1 MSRNNL
7 DPARRA
13 VITGMGAMTCL
24 GKTPDEFWGNLKEG
38 VSGIRR
44 MSLIDPSPFPCQ
56 VSGEVQDFDPTAG
69 GLMDR
74 REARRM
80 GRFSQ
85 LAVHAAHG
93 AIQDAGLEMDK
104 EVPERVGTLLGCGAG
119 GMPETD
125 KQAGIKYRRGTMRIS
140 PFYIPVMLVN
150 MASANVSRLFGALG
164 YTNTCVTA
172 CAASTQAIGEAVE
185 VLRRGAADV
194 IITGGAESGI
204 CELGMGGF
212 CSIQALT
219 TRECEPHEASTPFD
233 IERDGFVPSEGAAVF
248 ILETLEHATARGAR
262 IYAEVTGWGVSS
274 DGYHLVQP
282 HENGEGAALAMTLA
296 LRDAG
301 RNPDEVDYIN
311 AHGTSTPLNDRA
323 ETVAIKR
330 ALGTYAYS
338 TPISST
344 KSMVGHGLGASGA
357 LEAIACIGAIQDDVV
372 HPTINLDNP
381 DPDCDLDYI
390 PNTARDLQVDVA
402 LSNSFGFGGQNACL
416 VFEKFAG

>member
-1 MSRNNL
+1 MRHF
-7 DPARRA
+7 DPDRRT
-13 VITGMGAMTCL
+13 VITGIGAMTCL
-24 GKTPDEFWGNLKEG
+24 GKSPEAFWNNLKEG
-38 VSGIRR
+38 VSGVRR
-44 MSLIDPSPFPCQ
+44 MSLIDPTPFPCK
-56 VSGEVQDFDPTAG
+56 VSGEVQDFDPTAN

-85 LAVHAAHG
+85 LAVHAASA
-93 AIQDAGLEMDK
+93 AIADAGLDMDK
-104 EVPERVGTLLGCGAG
+104 ETPERVGTLLGCGAG

-125 KQAGIKYRRGTMRIS
+125 EQAEIKFKRGTMRIS
-140 PFYIPVMLVN
+140 PFYVPIMLVN
-150 MASANVSRLFGALG
+150 MCTANVSRTFGALG

-185 VLRRGAADV
+185 VIRRGAADV

-212 CSIQALT
+212 CSIHALT
-219 TRECEPHEASTPFD
+219 TRECEPHEASRPFD
-233 IERDGFVPSEGAAVF
+233 INRDGFVPSEGAAIF
-248 ILETLEHATARGAR
+248 ILETLEHATARGAQ

-282 HENGEGAALAMTLA
+282 HENGEGAALAMNLA
-296 LRDAG
+296 LEDAH
-301 RNPDEVDYIN
+301 RNVDEVDYIN
-311 AHGTSTPLNDRA
+311 AHGTSTPLNDKA

-330 ALGTYAYS
+330 ALGEHAYT

-357 LEAIACIGAIQDDVV
+357 LEAVACIKSIQEDIV
-372 HPTINLDNP
+372 HPTINLDDP

-390 PNTARDLQVDVA
+390 PNVARDLEVNVA
-402 LSNSFGFGGQNACL
+402 ISNSFGFGGQNACV
-416 VFEKFAG
+416 VFEKFNG